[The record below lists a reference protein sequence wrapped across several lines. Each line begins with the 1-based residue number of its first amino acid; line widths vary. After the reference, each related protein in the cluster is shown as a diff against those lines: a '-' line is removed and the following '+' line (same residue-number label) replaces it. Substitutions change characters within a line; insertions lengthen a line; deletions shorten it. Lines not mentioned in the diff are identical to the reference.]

1 MMFRAS
7 LFATPHRVMFFGGTL
22 QALLDKGFWPLQTG
36 DNYAGF
42 GPVPVWPMRTLLP
55 ASRGAF

>member
-1 MMFRAS
+1 
-7 LFATPHRVMFFGGTL
+7 MFFGGTL

-42 GPVPVWPMRTLLP
+42 GPVPVWPMRT
-55 ASRGAF
+55 GARQGSCRFGHAANG